1 MRVATGE
8 VDAILR
14 SLGYMRPS
22 LGKFWQPNK
31 PMKLAGAF
39 GARQLIGRGLAFF
52 QPDSQI
58 PP

>member
-31 PMKLAGAF
+31 PISWRAPSAPASLSAEG
-39 GARQLIGRGLAFF
+39 
-52 QPDSQI
+52 
-58 PP
+58 